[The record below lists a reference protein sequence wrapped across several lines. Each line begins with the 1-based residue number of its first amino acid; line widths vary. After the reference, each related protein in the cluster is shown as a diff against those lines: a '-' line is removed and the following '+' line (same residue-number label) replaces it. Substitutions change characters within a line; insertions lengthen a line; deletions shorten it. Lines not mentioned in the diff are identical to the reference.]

1 MKKLLFF
8 CIVLLF
14 SCQSEKDND
23 LQKRLTTYFTEN
35 LKDSTGTLDE
45 LAIIKIDTL
54 TKVDLNNM
62 KADLLFDEIINND
75 IKIDEFSEDSKTY
88 QMRALLSET
97 HSLAITADS
106 LSKAVADS
114 ITPLF
119 FKVKCFIKYKR
130 KDLSVAEDTVKAFLN
145 LGKEIV
151 RREDIK

>member
-8 CIVLLF
+8 CTVLIF
-14 SCQSEKDND
+14 SCQNKNDD
-23 LQKRLTTYFTEN
+23 LQKRLTTYFSEK
-35 LKDSTGTLDE
+35 LKDSTNALDE
-45 LAIIKIDTL
+45 LAIVKIDTL
-54 TKVDLNNM
+54 TKVELNSM

-75 IKIDEFSEDSKTY
+75 IKIDEFSEDSKTS

-130 KDLSVAEDTVKAFLN
+130 KDLSVVKDTVKAFLS
-145 LGKEIV
+145 LDKEIV
-151 RREDIK
+151 RKEDIK